1 MSEHAD
7 DSGATAGETLTAVL
21 GSPVVYLELHTRDLR
36 AACAFY
42 SQLLQWRTEQIEH
55 SSGCYRALEVGGDL
69 GGGIVECGTGRPL
82 WLPYVEV
89 SEIAAATDR
98 ARGLGASVLL
108 EPREGP
114 AGWRSVVATPEAG
127 EIALWQQKGR
137 RR

>member
-21 GSPVVYLELHTRDLR
+21 ESPVVHLELHTHDLR

-55 SSGCYRALEVGGDL
+55 SSGCYQALEVGGDL

-98 ARGLGASVLL
+98 AQGLGASVLL

-137 RR
+137 RQ